1 MAEAGPGP
9 LVSVLVPTFEV
20 APWLAAALGS
30 ALAQSLRDL
39 EVVVVDDGSRD
50 GSAAIAEVMAVR
62 DPRLRVIRRS
72 DNRGSAATRSEA
84 LEHARGR
91 WIAVLDGDDRME
103 PERLARLVA
112 TAEAVGADWIADDQ
126 WIEAEG
132 RSWPPARL
140 LFAEPEG
147 ASRLDPA
154 HFLDHDPPE
163 TIGYG
168 TLKPLVRRAFLEAH
182 GIRWR
187 PEAGRSDDFL
197 FTIDCMA
204 AGAACWLL
212 NEPLY
217 RYRLRPASQVTS
229 LGPQE
234 TLDHM
239 LEVQAQAERLLAAH
253 PDPRTAAAL
262 ARRRARIAAAMS
274 YRRAL
279 EAARRGAVAELAR
292 TLWQRPGLA
301 RLVARGLVEAGRRR
315 LVGGRLPTLADRPLF
330 RALLG

>member
-1 MAEAGPGP
+1 MAEAGPDP

-20 APWLAAALGS
+20 APWLAAALDS
-30 ALAQSLRDL
+30 ALGQSLRDL

-62 DPRLRVIRRS
+62 DPRLRVVRHPI
-72 DNRGSAATRSEA
+72 NRGSAAARNEA

-132 RSWPPARL
+132 RPWPPARL
-140 LFAEPEG
+140 LFAEPAG

-154 HFLDHDPPE
+154 HFLDRDPPE

-168 TLKPLVRRAFLEAH
+168 TLKPVVRRAFLEAH

-187 PEAGRSDDFL
+187 PEAARSDDFL

-204 AGAACWLL
+204 AGAACWLF

-229 LGPQE
+229 LAPQE
-234 TLDHM
+234 TIERM
-239 LEVQAQAERLLAAH
+239 LEAHALAEQRLAGH
-253 PDPRTAAAL
+253 GDRRVAAAL
-262 ARRRARIAAAMS
+262 ARRRARIEEARL
-274 YRRAL
+274 YRRTL
-279 EAARRGAVAELAR
+279 EDARRGAVSEVVR
-292 TLWQRPGLA
+292 TLWQRPGLVP
-301 RLVARGLVEAGRRR
+301 LMARGLVEAGRRR
-315 LVGGRLPTLADRPLF
+315 LVGGRLPTLADRSLF
-330 RALLG
+330 RPRLG